1 MNILFICSANKDRS
15 ATAELLGQELWP
27 NHQFISA
34 GTNQKI
40 CFQLGTQYINK
51 ELMDWAELIF
61 VMENKHKKELIKLFG
76 SVNGKI
82 IRVLGIQDH
91 YEFGDANLKEIL
103 QQKLIPYL
111 SIDFLSVFK
120 I

>member
-1 MNILFICSANKDRS
+1 MKVLFICSANKDRS

-40 CFQLGTQYINK
+40 CFQLGTQYINI
-51 ELMDWAELIF
+51 ELVDWAEIIF

-76 SVNGKI
+76 SSFSKKI
-82 IRVLGIQDH
+82 KVLDIKDH
-91 YEFGDANLKEIL
+91 YEYGDTNLKKIF
-103 QQKLIPYL
+103 QQKLKPYL
-111 SIDFLSVFK
+111 
-120 I
+120 

>member
-1 MNILFICSANKDRS
+1 MNIFFICSANKDRS

-40 CFQLGTQYINK
+40 CFQLGTQYINI
-51 ELMDWAELIF
+51 ELVDWAEIIF

-76 SVNGKI
+76 SSFSKKI
-82 IRVLGIQDH
+82 KVLDIKDH
-91 YEFGDANLKEIL
+91 YEYGNSNLKEIL
-103 QQKLIPYL
+103 KIKLQEYL
-111 SIDFLSVFK
+111 
-120 I
+120 

>member
-51 ELMDWAELIF
+51 ELMDWADIVF
-61 VMENKHKKELIKLFG
+61 AMESKHKKVLIKLFG
-76 SVNGKI
+76 SNFSKKI
-82 IRVLGIQDH
+82 KVLDIKDH
-91 YEFGDANLKEIL
+91 YVYGDTNLKKIL
-103 QQKLIPYL
+103 QQKLKPYL
-111 SIDFLSVFK
+111 
-120 I
+120 